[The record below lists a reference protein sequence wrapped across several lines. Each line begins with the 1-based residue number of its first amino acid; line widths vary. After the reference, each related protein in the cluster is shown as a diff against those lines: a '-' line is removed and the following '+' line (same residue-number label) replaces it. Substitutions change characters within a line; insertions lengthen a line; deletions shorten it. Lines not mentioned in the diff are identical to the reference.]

1 MSYFTYTTT
10 IANGQAADG
19 DLLMQNFNDALNGV
33 TDGTKD
39 INVAALTAAG
49 AATFNGTVALGNA
62 TGDDITIT
70 GYVASNL
77 VFKTSGT
84 YDIGTA
90 NLGLRSIY
98 MTGTD
103 VTSTLRLLCPT
114 MTGDYTL
121 TLPADVTDTLVGKTT
136 TDTLTNKRLTSP
148 KLNEDVAVTTTAT
161 KLNYITS
168 ATGTTGTD
176 STNIVFSTSPTFV
189 TPVLGAATA
198 TSVNFGATSLA
209 HYQEGTFT
217 LTGNAVVFA
226 GGSGTMTDSG
236 GGTWTRIG
244 KLVFVTGLCTIT
256 KGTAAGA
263 LTLVMSNWTGD
274 VPPASANISNNT
286 ATGVAWFTAANA
298 FTEATVNKLIPNIGV
313 NSSTI
318 YLSATNDTTTV
329 AAYDVIAADLDT
341 AAVSFYFSITYR
353 CA

>member
-1 MSYFTYTTT
+1 MMSYFTYTTT

-121 TLPADVTDTLVGKTT
+121 TLHADVTDTLVGKTT

-176 STNIVFSTSPTFV
+176 STNIVFLTSPTFV
-189 TPVLGAATA
+189 TPTLGVATV
-198 TSVNFGATSLA
+198 TSVN
-209 HYQEGTFT
+209 
-217 LTGNAVVFA
+217 
-226 GGSGTMTDSG
+226 
-236 GGTWTRIG
+236 
-244 KLVFVTGLCTIT
+244 K
-256 KGTAAGA
+256 
-263 LTLVMSNWTGD
+263 
-274 VPPASANISNNT
+274 
-286 ATGVAWFTAANA
+286 VA
-298 FTEATVNKLIPNIGV
+298 
-313 NSSTI
+313 
-318 YLSATNDTTTV
+318 
-329 AAYDVIAADLDT
+329 
-341 AAVSFYFSITYR
+341 
-353 CA
+353 